1 MPAATLDAPD
11 VAVAR
16 GFMAVVPLRDGG
28 TIRIR
33 AIQPDDKPRLIAHF
47 AHLSPESV
55 YHRFFTMK
63 KSLTPQDLRNYT
75 ELDFVDAVGLVATA
89 GDGAEERIVG
99 VGRFFVIPDRPGA
112 PRRAEVAFAV
122 EDAQQGRGIATQLLA
137 QLVPW
142 ARRSGVV
149 SLEGDV
155 LDDNIHML
163 HVFSRMGFVVEGRCC
178 GVAHMTFRVPQPGAG
193 ETW

>member
-1 MPAATLDAPD
+1 MSATCLDAAGVEMARAFS
-11 VAVAR
+11 VA
-16 GFMAVVPLRDGG
+16 VPLRDGG

-33 AIQPDDKPRLIAHF
+33 AIHPDDKLRLAAHF

-63 KSLTPQDLRNYT
+63 KTLTPQDLRTYT
-75 ELDFVDAVGLVATA
+75 ELDFVDEVGLVATL
-89 GDGAEERIVG
+89 GDGADERIVG
-99 VGRFFVIPDRPGA
+99 VGRFFLIADPPGT
-112 PRRAEVAFAV
+112 PRRAEVAFAI

-142 ARRSGVV
+142 ARRSGIV

-163 HVFSRMGFVVEGRCC
+163 HVFSRMGFVVDSRSC
-178 GVAHMTFRVPQPGAG
+178 GVAHLTLRVPQESGRS
-193 ETW
+193 TS